1 MVIRESPS
9 RRAFIVCNYVFLTL
23 TSLAMLLPF
32 LHIFAGSLSSGTAIS
47 QGKVSILPV
56 DVTFIN
62 YEAVLQNGAI
72 WKSFGVTVFLTVVG
86 TAFNLLITSLMAY
99 GLSKNELKGRSLILL
114 LVVFTMIFQVPLI
127 PGYLLVKSLGMLN
140 SLWALIIPGA
150 ISAFNLIIMVSFFR
164 EIPEGLTEAARI
176 DGCGEYRTWWSIVL
190 PLSLP
195 SLSTIGLFY
204 AVGHWN
210 GYFSAIMY
218 IRDPGL
224 FPLQVKLRQLLVDS
238 DTEALMQSVNVT
250 LQSMEGIKMATIMV
264 ATVPILL
271 VYPLIQKHFIKGA
284 MLGSVKG

>member
-1 MVIRESPS
+1 LIRENAS
-9 RRAFIVCNYVFLTL
+9 RRAFIYSNYFFLTFTGL
-23 TSLAMLLPF
+23 VMLLPF
-32 LHIFAGSLSSGTAIS
+32 LHIFAGSLSSGGAIS
-47 QGKVSILPV
+47 QGRVSIIPV
-56 DVTFIN
+56 EWTWIN
-62 YEAVLQNGAI
+62 YEAVLQNAAI
-72 WKSFGVTVFLTVVG
+72 WKSFGVTVFLTAAG
-86 TAFNLLITSLMAY
+86 TVFNLLFTSLMAY

-114 LVVFTMIFQVPLI
+114 LIVFTMIFQVPLI

-140 SLWALIIPGA
+140 SLWALIIPGT

-164 EIPEGLTEAARI
+164 EIPEGLVDAARI
-176 DGCGEYRTWWSIVL
+176 DGCGEYRTWWSIIL

-195 SLSTIGLFY
+195 SMSTIGLFY

-210 GYFSAIMY
+210 GYFNAFMY

>member
-1 MVIRESPS
+1 MIRENAS
-9 RRAFIVCNYVFLTL
+9 RRAFIYSNYFFLTFTGL
-23 TSLAMLLPF
+23 VMLLPF
-32 LHIFAGSLSSGTAIS
+32 LHIFAGSLSSGGAIS
-47 QGKVSILPV
+47 QGRVGIIPV
-56 DVTFIN
+56 EWTWIN
-62 YEAVLQNGAI
+62 YEAVLRNAAI
-72 WKSFGVTVFLTVVG
+72 WKSFSVTVFLTVAG
-86 TAFNLLITSLMAY
+86 TLFNLLFTSLMAY

-114 LVVFTMIFQVPLI
+114 LIVFTMIFQVPLI
-127 PGYLLVKSLGMLN
+127 PGYLLVKSLGLLN
-140 SLWALIIPGA
+140 SLWALIIPGT

-164 EIPEGLTEAARI
+164 EIPEGLVDAARI

-195 SLSTIGLFY
+195 SMSTIGLFY

-210 GYFSAIMY
+210 GYFNAMMY